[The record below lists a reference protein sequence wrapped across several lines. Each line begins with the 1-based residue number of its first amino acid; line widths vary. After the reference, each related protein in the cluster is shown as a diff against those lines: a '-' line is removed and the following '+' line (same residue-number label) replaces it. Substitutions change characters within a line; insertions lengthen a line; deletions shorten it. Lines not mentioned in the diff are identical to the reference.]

1 MKGGAYFDPD
11 PKFYN
16 KTFIKKFKAQ
26 DKEMVNEDILKMV
39 IPKAKERGMKVFIE
53 LMEPFLITQA
63 MDQQLRRYS
72 KSCSMHGNRCI
83 WENKFIT
90 FNK

>member
-1 MKGGAYFDPD
+1 MKGGDILILILNA
-11 PKFYN
+11 N

-39 IPKAKERGMKVFIE
+39 IPKAKERHESFIE
-53 LMEPFLITQA
+53 LMEPFFNYAGHGSATGVDIP
-63 MDQQLRRYS
+63 
-72 KSCSMHGNRCI
+72 KPMHGNRCI
-83 WENKFIT
+83 WKNKFIT